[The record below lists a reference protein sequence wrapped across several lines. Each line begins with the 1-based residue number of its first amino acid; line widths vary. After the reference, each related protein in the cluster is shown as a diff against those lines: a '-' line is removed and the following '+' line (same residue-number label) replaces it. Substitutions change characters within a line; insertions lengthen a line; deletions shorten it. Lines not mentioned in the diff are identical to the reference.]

1 MDPQTEKKLIRQI
14 VRQARAFARLGCR
27 GRRPKHSTIAT
38 GISEHAV
45 GLCWAALKKEHRM
58 SRPSLSSLAQV
69 HPDLFGAYPYER
81 SKNSDALKARGLG
94 A

>member
-1 MDPQTEKKLIRQI
+1 
-14 VRQARAFARLGCR
+14 
-27 GRRPKHSTIAT
+27 
-38 GISEHAV
+38 
-45 GLCWAALKKEHRM
+45 M